1 MVRALNMCLESSG
14 QAEGVGGEMLQ
25 KILNSV
31 AEQDH
36 VEPGLKTSRVIRHCP
51 VSVFLNFVPIGS
63 FFCKNS

>member
-1 MVRALNMCLESSG
+1 MCLESSG

-36 VEPGLKTSRVIRHCP
+36 VEPGLKTSRVIRHCQFG
-51 VSVFLNFVPIGS
+51 VFEILCLLALSFVKIVQL
-63 FFCKNS
+63 FLV